1 MAHRSPRILSTHHQ
15 QSSWPILVLL
25 LVAVSV
31 SGTCVLWFMV
41 QAISNE
47 RLAARQKIIS
57 VYEDQLN
64 VAKRRIASYWTDRAA
79 QLAFPNEPIRSAAH
93 FARVIRDDLADGIVI
108 YDSSGRVEYHGRN
121 ELRS

>member
-1 MAHRSPRILSTHHQ
+1 MAHALKRVRTKQNQ

-41 QAISNE
+41 QAIGNE
-47 RLAARQKIIS
+47 RLAARQKIVS

-64 VAKRRIASYWTDRAA
+64 LARRRIASYWFDRAA
-79 QLAFPNEPIRSAAH
+79 RLAFPNEPSAAQ
-93 FARVIRDDLADGIVI
+93 RISPV
-108 YDSSGRVEYHGRN
+108 
-121 ELRS
+121 